1 MKPLE
6 EIPVN
11 SMNPVTPMNSM
22 APMSPM
28 NELPS
33 RYLSWWGGVG
43 WGPKGVLVPPSLQ
56 EASMR

>member
-11 SMNPVTPMNSM
+11 PMNPVVPMNSM

-33 RYLSWWGGVG
+33 RYFSWWGGI
-43 WGPKGVLVPPSLQ
+43 PKASLPLQ

>member
-1 MKPLE
+1 M
-6 EIPVN
+6 N

-43 WGPKGVLVPPSLQ
+43 PQGCSCPSLPPGGIY
-56 EASMR
+56 EII